1 MVDLGHA
8 QGTWFSEE
16 VLNSQVQN
24 PASLGPTGHLLT
36 CPHRKDLPSLSEEI
50 NTSGSQ
56 FVKRKADI
64 SLGTKPERG
73 WNFK

>member
-8 QGTWFSEE
+8 QGTEE

-24 PASLGPTGHLLT
+24 PSSLGPTGHLLT